1 MTRYV
6 MCVLKWLATS
16 NHTKTTRNYLENPL
30 KPSEIIPNLFGSNC
44 NFQKSKVWNI
54 SDEVI
59 LWRYHLLKLSF
70 CLGQNLLESKLP
82 IKKDVFFWRH
92 KIFSQSAKKK
102 KNLWKI
108 KGENLEYTCKVAH
121 CLNFTKIEY
130 AHRYF
135 VENFEK
141 HTT

>member
-30 KPSEIIPNLFGSNC
+30 KPSEIIPNLFGSNY

-54 SDEVI
+54 SDGVI
-59 LWRYHLLKLSF
+59 LWRYYLLKLSF

-92 KIFSQSAKKK
+92 KVFSQSLKKK
-102 KNLWKI
+102 KKSL
-108 KGENLEYTCKVAH
+108 ENKRRKSWIHLQGSS
-121 CLNFTKIEY
+121 L
-130 AHRYF
+130 
-135 VENFEK
+135 FEL
-141 HTT
+141 HWNWIRP